1 MALHLAA
8 AQHQLIHGMILE
20 HAFTY
25 EQIADAAGCSYD
37 AVKHI
42 RLNLRCFGSTTA
54 PPNGGGRP
62 RTQSPS
68 MLDAL
73 CEHLLRKPD
82 LYRDEMVMYIW
93 DEFQLPVSTSTI
105 TRALKSNGWSRKKCR
120 QEARQRDPDL
130 RDLYL
135 YNLADYSAR
144 LRYPFRAHS
153 LSG

>member
-1 MALHLAA
+1 MAPHLAA
-8 AQHQLIHGMILE
+8 AQHALIQGMILE

-25 EQIADAAGCSYD
+25 DQIAEAAGCSYD

-42 RLNLRCFGSTTA
+42 SL
-54 PPNGGGRP
+54 NGGGRP
-62 RTQSPS
+62 RALSPP

-82 LYRDEMVMYIW
+82 LYRDEMVVYIW
-93 DEFQLPVSTSTI
+93 DEFQIRVSMSTI
-105 TRALKSNGWSRKKCR
+105 TRALKLRGWSRKKCR

-144 LRYPFRAHS
+144 
-153 LSG
+153 